1 VTGIIPEEKINE
13 IRQSTDIVDVIG
25 EYVHLKKQGRNYFGL
40 CPFHGENTPSFSV
53 SSDKQIFHCFGC
65 GAGGNV
71 ITFIMDIDGL
81 GFQEAV
87 IKLAQKA
94 NIELN
99 IDPEMKQHSSAQHS
113 NDHQKMLEAHT
124 LMQKFYHHLLVNTK
138 EGQEAFEYLI
148 QRGFTRE
155 SMEKFQIGYSLPS
168 WDFTVKLFQ
177 KRGFPLPLMEKAGLI
192 IKRESDDSYFD
203 RFRNR
208 IMFPIFNSKGQT
220 IAFSG
225 RVLDQKEQPKYLNS
239 PETELFNKSSVLYN
253 LNHARSHIKKQ
264 QQAILFEGF
273 ADCISADRAEIFNGI
288 ATMGTALTEQ
298 HVQQLRRLTDNII
311 ICYDSDSAGTEAA
324 YKAGKML
331 DEQHFNIRIAR
342 MPDGLDPDDYIK
354 QNSAE
359 KFRSDVIGASKTFM
373 AFKMQYHRIGKRLQN
388 EGEKLKY
395 IEIIISEISKLE
407 NAVERDHYLRQL
419 AEEFQISMD
428 ALKQQQRQTFYAN
441 KKNNS
446 FIPQSTNHKVLLK
459 PEKKLFP
466 AYQAAERR
474 LISHMLR
481 DVEIAY
487 KVRDLLAN
495 HTFNI
500 DEHQAVLTYLLGF
513 YEEGNEPDTSSFLL
527 YLPDEQL
534 RRVVADIEMMPLNND
549 VTNQEI
555 EDYINQVLKHQK
567 MLKINEKEKEQKR
580 AELENDLQKAL
591 SIAKEIIQ
599 LRKSLS

>member
-1 VTGIIPEEKINE
+1 MTGIIPEEKINE
-13 IRQSTDIVDVIG
+13 IRGSIDIVDVIG

-71 ITFIMDIDGL
+71 FTFIMDIDGI

-94 NIELN
+94 NIELS
-99 IDPEMKQHSSAQHS
+99 IDPKIDQRSEGNHTS
-113 NDHQKMLEAHT
+113 DHQKMLEAHA
-124 LMQKFYHHLLVNTK
+124 LLQKFYHHLLVNTK

-155 SMEKFQIGYSLPS
+155 SMEKFQIGYALPS

-192 IKRESDDSYFD
+192 IKKESDDTYFD

-208 IMFPIFNSKGQT
+208 IMFPIMNSKGQT

-225 RVLDQKEQPKYLNS
+225 RVLDKEEQPKYLNS

-253 LNHARSHIKKQ
+253 LHQARSFIKKQ

-273 ADCISADRAEIFNGI
+273 ADCISADRASIYNGI

-298 HVQQLRRLTDNII
+298 HVQQIRRLTDNII

-324 YKAGKML
+324 YKAGQML
-331 DEQHFNIRIAR
+331 VEHHFNIRIAR
-342 MPDGLDPDDYIK
+342 MPDGLDPDDYIQK
-354 QNSAE
+354 NSAE
-359 KFRSDVIGASKTFM
+359 KFRQDVIGASMTFM
-373 AFKMQYHRIGKRLQN
+373 AFKMQYHRIGKKLQN

-395 IEIIISEISKLE
+395 IEIIINEISKLE

-419 AEEFQISMD
+419 AEEFSISMD
-428 ALKQQQRQTFYAN
+428 ALKQQQLHAFYAN
-441 KKNNS
+441 KKKNS
-446 FIPQSTNHKVLLK
+446 FMGQSTNHKVLVK
-459 PEKKLFP
+459 QEKKILP
-466 AYQAAERR
+466 AHQTAERR
-474 LISHMLR
+474 LLSHMLR

-500 DEHQAVLTYLLGF
+500 DEHQAILTYLLGF

-527 YLPDEQL
+527 YLPDQQL
-534 RRVVADIEMMPLNND
+534 RRVVADIEMMPLNSE
-549 VTNQEI
+549 VSNQEI
-555 EDYINQVLKHQK
+555 EDYIIQVLKHQK
-567 MLKINEKEKEQKR
+567 MLKINEKVKEQKK

-591 SIAKEIIQ
+591 SIANEIIQ
-599 LRKSLS
+599 LRKSL

>member
-1 VTGIIPEEKINE
+1 MTGIIPEEKINE
-13 IRQSTDIVDVIG
+13 IRRSIDIVDVIG

-71 ITFIMDIDGL
+71 FAFIMDIDGI

-87 IKLAQKA
+87 MKLAQKA
-94 NIELN
+94 NIELS
-99 IDPEMKQHSSAQHS
+99 IDPKINQRSEGIQTS
-113 NDHQKMLEAHT
+113 DHQKMLEAHA
-124 LMQKFYHHLLVNTK
+124 LLQKFYHHLLVNTK

-192 IKRESDDSYFD
+192 IKRENDETYFD

-208 IMFPIFNSKGQT
+208 IMFPIINSKGQT

-225 RVLDQKEQPKYLNS
+225 RVLDKEEQPKYLNS

-253 LNHARSHIKKQ
+253 LHQARSFIKKQ

-273 ADCISADRAEIFNGI
+273 ADCISADRATIYNGI

-298 HVQQLRRLTDNII
+298 HVQQIRRLTDNIV

-324 YKAGKML
+324 YKAGQML
-331 DEQHFNIRIAR
+331 IQHHFNIRIAR
-342 MPDGLDPDDYIK
+342 MPDGLDPDDYIQK
-354 QNSAE
+354 NSAE
-359 KFRSDVIGASKTFM
+359 KFRQDVIGASMTFM
-373 AFKMQYHRIGKRLQN
+373 AFKMQYHRIGKKLQN

-395 IEIIISEISKLE
+395 IEIIINEISKLE

-419 AEEFQISMD
+419 ADEFSISMD
-428 ALKQQQRQTFYAN
+428 ALKQQQLQTFYAN
-441 KKNNS
+441 KKKNS
-446 FIPQSTNHKVLLK
+446 FSGQSTNHKVLIRQ
-459 PEKKLFP
+459 EKKILP
-466 AYQAAERR
+466 AHHTAERR
-474 LISHMLR
+474 LLSHMLR

-500 DEHQAVLTYLLGF
+500 DEHQAILTYLLGF

-527 YLPDEQL
+527 YLPDQQL
-534 RRVVADIEMMPLNND
+534 RRIVADIEMMPLNSE
-549 VTNQEI
+549 VSNQEI

-567 MLKINEKEKEQKR
+567 MLKINEKVKEQKK
-580 AELENDLQKAL
+580 AELENDLQRAL
-591 SIAKEIIQ
+591 SLANEIIQ
-599 LRKSLS
+599 LRKSL